1 MISTLE
7 GTVQSFTQKE
17 IVIETGGIGFLV
29 NVPSTVIDNVKIGD
43 RYFLFIHLI
52 VREDS
57 LTLYGFN
64 QIEERDIFKLLLSV
78 NGVGPRAA
86 LAITDSLGV
95 DNIKNA
101 VLNEHVDA
109 FSRVPGIGKKTAQK
123 ILISM
128 QGKIEGEP
136 TLAAST
142 SLGTDSMVIEALT
155 QLGYSVIEA
164 QTALQSIPKD
174 TEDDIGEKLREALKY
189 FSE

>member
-29 NVPSTVIDNVKIGD
+29 NVPSTVIDNVKVGD

-64 QIEERDIFKLLLSV
+64 QSEERDIFRLLLSV

-95 DNIKNA
+95 DTIRNA
-101 VLNEHVDA
+101 VLNEHIEA
-109 FSRVPGIGKKTAQK
+109 FSRVPGVGKKTAQK
-123 ILISM
+123 ILIYM

-136 TLAAST
+136 TSSGSI

-155 QLGYSVIEA
+155 QLGYSIVEA

-174 TEDDIGEKLREALKY
+174 TEDEISEKLREALKY
-189 FSE
+189 FSG